1 MPRKVI
7 KKFLPEHRTLVESR
21 WLRPF
26 RALLHDPALIVPHR
40 RGVARG
46 FAVGLFWAFMP
57 VPGQSI
63 FAAVCSV
70 WLRVNVVVAMVTTW
84 ITNPFTAVPF
94 VLTAHWIGALIIGP
108 HAAPPPETV
117 ALGSVD
123 LFSLEALREGWR
135 ELRQLGAEFLLG
147 SMVLATVSAAL
158 GFAALNWF
166 WLWSVRRRFA
176 TRRRAAAPPAPLS
189 QPANRR

>member
-1 MPRKVI
+1 MPRKII
-7 KKFLPEHRTLVESR
+7 KKFLPEHRTLLESR

-63 FAAVCSV
+63 FAAVSCI
-70 WLRVNVVVAMVTTW
+70 WLRVNVLVAMATTW
-84 ITNPFTAVPF
+84 ITNPLTAVPF
-94 VLTAHWIGALIIGP
+94 VLTAHWVGTLILGP
-108 HAAPPPETV
+108 DSLPPPDPATL
-117 ALGSVD
+117 AHVD
-123 LFSLEALREGWR
+123 LSTLETLREGWR
-135 ELRQLGAEFLLG
+135 ELRALGGAFLLG
-147 SMVLATVSAAL
+147 SLVMSTVSAL
-158 GFAALNWF
+158 VGFAALNWF

-176 TRRRAAAPPAPLS
+176 ARRRAPTGMTIRP
-189 QPANRR
+189 

>member
-7 KKFLPEHRTLVESR
+7 KKFLPEHRTLLESR

-46 FAVGLFWAFMP
+46 LAVGLFWAFMP

-63 FAAVCSV
+63 FAALSAI
-70 WLRVNVVVAMVTTW
+70 WLRVNVLVAMATTW

-94 VLTAHWIGALIIGP
+94 VFAAHWVGALILGAGP
-108 HAAPPPETV
+108 PPPPEAAAVSTLDLLSLD
-117 ALGSVD
+117 ALRQAWDQALQLGS
-123 LFSLEALREGWR
+123 A
-135 ELRQLGAEFLLG
+135 FLLG
-147 SMVLATVSAAL
+147 SLVIAVASSAL
-158 GFAALNWF
+158 GFVALNWF

-176 TRRRAAAPPAPLS
+176 GRRRAPLDSKPAS
-189 QPANRR
+189 TV

>member
-7 KKFLPEHRTLVESR
+7 KKFLPEHRTVLETR

-63 FAAVCSV
+63 FAAISSI
-70 WLRVNVVVAMVTTW
+70 WLRVNVLVAMAATW
-84 ITNPFTAVPF
+84 ITNPFTAVPI
-94 VLTAHWIGALIIGP
+94 VIAAHWLGALILGP
-108 HAAPPPETV
+108 SPLPPPAAQ
-117 ALGSVD
+117 ALGEVD
-123 LFSLEALREGWR
+123 LFTLDALREGWR
-135 ELRQLGAEFLLG
+135 ELRELGGAFLLG
-147 SMVLATVSAAL
+147 TLVMSTVSAVL
-158 GFAALNWF
+158 GYLALNGF

-176 TRRRAAAPPAPLS
+176 ARRRPPQGVTVRP
-189 QPANRR
+189 

>member
-7 KKFLPEHRTLVESR
+7 KKFLPEHRTLLESR

-63 FAAVCSV
+63 FAALSCI
-70 WLRVNVVVAMVTTW
+70 WLRVNVLVAMATTW

-94 VLTAHWIGALIIGP
+94 VLAAHWIGVLILGP
-108 HAAPPPETV
+108 GTLPPPSPQ
-117 ALGSVD
+117 ALGEVD
-123 LFSLEALREGWR
+123 MLSLEALRAGWR
-135 ELRQLGAEFLLG
+135 ELRELGGAFLLG
-147 SMVLATVSAAL
+147 ALVMSTTSAVI
-158 GFAALNWF
+158 GYVALNGF

-176 TRRRAAAPPAPLS
+176 ARRRGPSGVTIRP
-189 QPANRR
+189 

>member
-7 KKFLPEHRTLVESR
+7 KKFLPEHRTLLESR

-26 RALLHDPALIVPHR
+26 RALLHDPALVVPHR

-57 VPGQSI
+57 VPGQSV
-63 FAAVCSV
+63 FAAMSSI
-70 WLRVNVVVAMVTTW
+70 WLRVNVLVAVATTW

-94 VLTAHWIGALIIGP
+94 VFSAHWIGALILGP
-108 HAAPPPETV
+108 GVTPPPDASIV
-117 ALGSVD
+117 GGVD
-123 LFSLEALREGWR
+123 LFSLETLREGWR
-135 ELRQLGAEFLLG
+135 ELRALGGAFLLG
-147 SMVLATVSAAL
+147 SLVLGVTSAAF

-176 TRRRAAAPPAPLS
+176 SRRRTPLGTTLR
-189 QPANRR
+189 P